1 MGGVAPEPNAG
12 GVAPPPDLNAGSVL
26 PAPRLNGG
34 VNPGS
39 VPLAFVVV
47 AGCDA
52 PNAKVGMLLLLLA
65 AGWDPPKLNEGMEA
79 DWVLPKAG
87 S

>member
-12 GVAPPPDLNAGSVL
+12 GVAPPPKLNAGSVL

-34 VNPGS
+34 VNPAS
-39 VPLAFVVV
+39 VPLAFALV

-52 PNAKVGMLLLLLA
+52 PNAKGAMLLLVLA
-65 AGWDPPKLNEGMEA
+65 AG
-79 DWVLPKAG
+79 
-87 S
+87 